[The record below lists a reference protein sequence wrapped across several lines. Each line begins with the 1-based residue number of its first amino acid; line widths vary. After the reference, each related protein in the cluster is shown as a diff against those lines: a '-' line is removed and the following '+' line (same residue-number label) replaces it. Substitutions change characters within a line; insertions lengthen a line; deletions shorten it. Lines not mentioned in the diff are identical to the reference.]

1 VTEHIPVLAFS
12 LDTEKDQGELLELN
26 YLQKP
31 LRPEQL
37 TEELAHY
44 YDSKD
49 GPHTVLVVDD
59 DPAILDLHSRLVQ
72 QIGCRAITAR
82 NGRQALEEIERTR
95 PDLILLDLMMP
106 EMDGFAVLDAL
117 QSREAWRNIPVIV
130 LTAHVL
136 SESDLEHCNRGV
148 AAILSKGL
156 FSAAETLDHIEAVLA
171 RQHTLGR
178 ATQQL
183 VRRATACIHTRYAEA
198 LNREDIARQVGISA
212 DYLTDCFRQELGIT
226 PMTYLRRF
234 RIHRAREL
242 LETTDLSIIQIALQ
256 TGFSDGAY
264 FTRTFQREV
273 GMTPRAY
280 RRKGRT

>member
-1 VTEHIPVLAFS
+1 
-12 LDTEKDQGELLELN
+12 
-26 YLQKP
+26 
-31 LRPEQL
+31 
-37 TEELAHY
+37 
-44 YDSKD
+44 
-49 GPHTVLVVDD
+49 VVDD
-59 DPAILDLHSRLVQ
+59 DPAILDFHSRLVR
-72 QIGCRAITAR
+72 QIGCEATTAR
-82 NGRQALEEIERTR
+82 NGREALESVERTR

-117 QSREAWRNIPVIV
+117 QSREALRNIPVII

-136 SESDLEHCNRGV
+136 SESDLERCNRGV

-171 RQHTLGR
+171 RQRTLGR

-183 VRRATACIHTRYAEA
+183 VRLATACIHSRYAEA
-198 LNREDIARQVGISA
+198 ITREDIARQVGISA
-212 DYLTDCFRQELGIT
+212 DYLTDCFRKELGIT

-242 LETTDLSIIQIALQ
+242 LETTDQSIMQIALQ

-280 RRKGRT
+280 RRKGRA